1 MLQSSQQ
8 KALAG
13 CRTRLGQ
20 DSGSPWQAESYQQSP
35 LTVESEAGSFQ
46 LYHTRQKELR
56 RICSLLDELEPS
68 TKIPAY
74 PLETGEGLAFSQIA
88 VMVWASRP
96 PIRPVV
102 PKARGNQMGMPRKVG
117 LA

>member
-8 KALAG
+8 KASAG
-13 CRTRLGQ
+13 CRTGLGQ
-20 DSGSPWQAESYQQSP
+20 DSESPWQAESYQQSP

-46 LYHTRQKELR
+46 LYRTSQKELR

-74 PLETGEGLAFSQIA
+74 PLEAEKGLTSSQIA

-102 PKARGNQMGMPRKVG
+102 PKAKGNQTGMPRKVG